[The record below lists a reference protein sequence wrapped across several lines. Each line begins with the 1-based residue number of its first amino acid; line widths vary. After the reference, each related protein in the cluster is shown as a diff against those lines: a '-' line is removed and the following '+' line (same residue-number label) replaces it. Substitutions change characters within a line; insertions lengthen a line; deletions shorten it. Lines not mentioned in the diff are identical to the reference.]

1 MLLPQAF
8 RIIVVQTQTMLK
20 LTLFLSILLMAAG
33 TVHSQTVKAPMQ
45 VIVTNKAGTPIPKD
59 KITFMGK
66 KLGTNI
72 VGITDELGKFIVHL
86 PAGDE
91 YAIKVET
98 IGEEIDY
105 NTFEVPTPPTGAVF
119 QTVTLE
125 IIYDLPTS
133 VVLEDL
139 YFNSGQ
145 YSIQQ
150 KSFESLNKLAEYL
163 IRKGNMTIR
172 IEGYTDSD
180 GNEASNKTLS
190 ANRSKAVK
198 SYLVKKGVKADSI
211 RTIGHGDSNPIATND
226 TVEGKAQNR
235 RTEIHI
241 TH

>member
-1 MLLPQAF
+1 
-8 RIIVVQTQTMLK
+8 MLK
-20 LTLFLSILLMAAG
+20 PTLFLLIFIMASSA
-33 TVHSQTVKAPMQ
+33 VQSQTVKAPMQ
-45 VIVTNKAGTPIPKD
+45 VIVTAKSGVPIAKD
-59 KITFMGK
+59 KITFMGQK
-66 KLGTNI
+66 SGLNF
-72 VGITDELGKFIVHL
+72 VGISDALGEFMIDL

-105 NTFEVPTPPTGAVF
+105 NTFEIPSPPSGAVF
-119 QTVTLE
+119 KTVTLE

-145 YSIQQ
+145 YSIQE
-150 KSFESLNKLAEYL
+150 KSFESLNRLAEYL
-163 IRKGNMTIR
+163 VRKGNMKIR

-180 GNEASNKTLS
+180 GDEISNKTLS

-198 SYLVKKGVKADSI
+198 KHLIKKGVNAESI
-211 RTIGHGDSNPIATND
+211 MTLGHGESNPIATND
-226 TVEGKAQNR
+226 TPEGKAQNR

-241 TH
+241 VQ